1 MLDRFHDVP
10 YPVAPAMTAG
20 LEQRHMRVTPLFDIP
35 RPLEAANSRRQS
47 GGETEVR
54 AR

>member
-1 MLDRFHDVP
+1 
-10 YPVAPAMTAG
+10 
-20 LEQRHMRVTPLFDIP
+20 MRVTPLFDIP
-35 RPLEAANSRRQS
+35 RSFEAANSRRQS